1 MEFREAIESLAQAA
15 GMELPAEEADAT
27 PQIDHQKPL
36 YESMEKAT
44 RLYESLLRKHPTRGV
59 LSTTLNNA
67 VYQVRSPETFDWVLR
82 LKGGIT
88 S

>member
-1 MEFREAIESLAQAA
+1 MEFREAIDPRTGT
-15 GMELPAEEADAT
+15 GMEPAEEAANSSV
-27 PQIDHQKPL
+27 DHQKPL
-36 YESMEKAT
+36 YDSMEKAAIMVA
-44 RLYESLLRKHPTRGV
+44 SGHPLGGV